1 MTIIYI
7 LAAVLIFGILI
18 AVHEW
23 GHFIAA
29 RLCGVTV
36 HEFAIGMGPA
46 LYQKEKKGT
55 KYAIRVL
62 PIGGYCALE
71 GEEDGEDSDD
81 PHSLNNQGFWKK
93 VIIFAAGALMNFL
106 VGFLIILCIYST
118 AEAFRTTEIT
128 GFFDG
133 CPYQGEEGLQV
144 GDAFYSIDGHRIYLF
159 SDISTYLARGNG
171 QTFDLVVIRDGEKVT
186 LDDFPMTTREYTQ
199 EDGTTFTGY
208 GFYLNGVE
216 EATLGAK
223 LRVSWYNSIDFV
235 RLIWMS
241 LGDLITGRAGMQDL
255 SGPVGI
261 VSTITQVGEQSASFL
276 EALEN
281 IAYFGALIAVNLAVM
296 NLLPIPAL
304 DGGKIF
310 FLVINALCMLVARRQ
325 IPPKYENY
333 IHAAGFALL
342 MLLMIAVTFQDV
354 FRLFQ

>member
-7 LAAVLIFGILI
+7 LAAILIFGILI

-46 LYQKEKKGT
+46 LYQREKKGT
-55 KYAIRVL
+55 KYAIRLL

-71 GEEDGEDSDD
+71 GEEEGEDSDD
-81 PHSLNNQGFWKK
+81 PHSLNNQGFWKN

-106 VGFLIILCIYST
+106 VGFLIILCLYAS

-186 LDDFPMTTREYTQ
+186 LNDFPMTTREYTQ
-199 EDGTTFTGY
+199 ADGTTFTGY

-261 VSTITQVGEQSASFL
+261 VSTITQVG
-276 EALEN
+276 
-281 IAYFGALIAVNLAVM
+281 
-296 NLLPIPAL
+296 
-304 DGGKIF
+304 
-310 FLVINALCMLVARRQ
+310 
-325 IPPKYENY
+325 
-333 IHAAGFALL
+333 
-342 MLLMIAVTFQDV
+342 
-354 FRLFQ
+354 

>member
-1 MTIIYI
+1 MSMILYI
-7 LAAVLIFGILI
+7 FAAIVIFGVLI

-23 GHFIAA
+23 GHLIAA

-55 KYAIRVL
+55 KYAIRLL

-71 GEEDGEDSDD
+71 GEEDDSDD
-81 PHSLNNQGFWKK
+81 PHSLNNQGLWKK
-93 VIIFAAGALMNFL
+93 VMIFAAGALMNFL
-106 VGFLIILCIYST
+106 VGFLIILCVYST
-118 AEAFRTTEIT
+118 AAGFRTTEIT

-133 CPYQGEEGLQV
+133 CPYQGEDGLQV

-171 QTFDLVVIRDGEKVT
+171 ESFDLVMLRDGEKVT
-186 LDDFPMTTREYTQ
+186 LEDFPMTVREYTQ
-199 EDGTTFTGY
+199 ADGTPFTGF

-216 EATLGAK
+216 EATIWAK
-223 LRVSWYNSIDFV
+223 LRVSWYNAIDFV

-241 LGDLITGRAGMQDL
+241 LGDLITGAAGMEDL

-261 VSTITQVGEQSASFL
+261 VSTITQVGEQSASVR

-310 FLVINALCMLVARRQ
+310 FLVINALCMLVVKRQ

-342 MLLMIAVTFQDV
+342 MLLMLAVTFQDV

>member
-7 LAAVLIFGILI
+7 LAAILIFGILI

-55 KYAIRVL
+55 KYAIRLL

-71 GEEDGEDSDD
+71 GEEDDSDD

-93 VIIFAAGALMNFL
+93 VLIFAAGAAMNFL

-118 AEAFRTTEIT
+118 AQAFRTTEIT

-144 GDAFYSIDGHRIYLF
+144 GDAFYRIDGHRIYLF

-171 QTFDLVVIRDGEKVT
+171 QTFDLVVVRDGEKVH
-186 LDDFPMTTREYTQ
+186 LEDFPMTVQEYTQ
-199 EDGTTFTGY
+199 EDGTPFTGY
-208 GFYLNGVE
+208 GFYLNGAE
-216 EATLGAK
+216 PATLWAK
-223 LRVSWYNSIDFV
+223 LRVSWYNAIDFV

-276 EALEN
+276 DALEN

-310 FLVINALCMLVARRQ
+310 FLIIDEIAMKLFRKKIPEKYEMAVNTVGFVALMGFMLV
-325 IPPKYENY
+325 
-333 IHAAGFALL
+333 
-342 MLLMIAVTFQDV
+342 VTFNDV
-354 FRLFQ
+354 FKLFG

>member
-1 MTIIYI
+1 MTILYI
-7 LAAVLIFGILI
+7 LAAILIFGILI

-46 LYQKEKKGT
+46 LYQREKKGT
-55 KYAIRVL
+55 KYAIRLL

-71 GEEDGEDSDD
+71 GEEDDSDD

-93 VIIFAAGALMNFL
+93 VLIFAAGAAMNFL

-118 AEAFRTTEIT
+118 AQAFRTTEIT

-144 GDAFYSIDGHRIYLF
+144 GDAFYRIDGHRIYLF

-171 QTFDLVVIRDGEKVT
+171 QTFDLVVIRDGEKVH
-186 LDDFPMTTREYTQ
+186 LEDFPMTVQEYTQ
-199 EDGTTFTGY
+199 EDGTPFTGY
-208 GFYLNGVE
+208 GFYLNGAE
-216 EATLGAK
+216 PATLWAK
-223 LRVSWYNSIDFV
+223 LRVSWYNAIDFV

-261 VSTITQVGEQSASFL
+261 VSTITQVGEQSASLL

-310 FLVINALCMLVARRQ
+310 FLAINALCMLVAKRQ

-333 IHAAGFALL
+333 IHAACFALL
-342 MLLMIAVTFQDV
+342 MLLMLAVTFQDV

>member
-1 MTIIYI
+1 MTIVYI
-7 LAAVLIFGILI
+7 LAAILIFGILI

-55 KYAIRVL
+55 KYAIRLL

-71 GEEDGEDSDD
+71 GEEDDSDD

-93 VIIFAAGALMNFL
+93 VLIFSAGAAMNFL

-118 AEAFRTTEIT
+118 AQAFRTTEIT

-144 GDAFYSIDGHRIYLF
+144 GDAFYRIDGHRIYLF

-171 QTFDLVVIRDGEKVT
+171 QTFDLVVIRDGEKVH
-186 LDDFPMTTREYTQ
+186 LEDFPMTVQEYTQ
-199 EDGTTFTGY
+199 EDGTPFTGY
-208 GFYLNGVE
+208 GFYLNGAE
-216 EATLGAK
+216 PATLWAK
-223 LRVSWYNSIDFV
+223 LRVSWYNAIDFV

-261 VSTITQVGEQSASFL
+261 VSTITQVGEQSASLL

-310 FLVINALCMLVARRQ
+310 FLAINALCMLVAKRQ

-342 MLLMIAVTFQDV
+342 MLLMLAVTFQDV
-354 FRLFQ
+354 FRLLQ

>member
-7 LAAVLIFGILI
+7 LAAILIFGILI

-55 KYAIRVL
+55 KYAIRLL

-71 GEEDGEDSDD
+71 GEEDDSDD

-93 VIIFAAGALMNFL
+93 VLIFAAGAAMNFL

-118 AEAFRTTEIT
+118 AQAFRTTEIT

-171 QTFDLVVIRDGEKVT
+171 QTFDLVVIRDGEKVH
-186 LDDFPMTTREYTQ
+186 LEDFPMTVQEYTQ
-199 EDGTTFTGY
+199 EDGTPFTGY
-208 GFYLNGVE
+208 GFYLNGAE
-216 EATLGAK
+216 PATLWAK
-223 LRVSWYNSIDFV
+223 LRVSWYNAIDFV

-310 FLVINALCMLVARRQ
+310 FLLIDEIAVKLFRKKIPEKYEIAVNTAGFVVLMGFMLV
-325 IPPKYENY
+325 
-333 IHAAGFALL
+333 
-342 MLLMIAVTFQDV
+342 VTFHDV
-354 FRLFQ
+354 FRLIG

>member
-1 MTIIYI
+1 MIYI
-7 LAAVLIFGILI
+7 LAAILLFGILI

-55 KYAIRVL
+55 KYAIRLL

-71 GEEDGEDSDD
+71 GEEEESDD
-81 PHSLNNQGFWKK
+81 PHSLNNQGFFKK
-93 VIIFAAGALMNFL
+93 VFIFAAGAAMNFL
-106 VGFLIILCIYST
+106 VGFLIILCLYST

-128 GFFDG
+128 GFYDG
-133 CPYQGEEGLQV
+133 CPYQGEDALQV
-144 GDAFYSIDGHRIYLF
+144 GDAIYSIDGHRIYLY
-159 SDISTYLARGNG
+159 SDIFTYLPRGNG
-171 QTFDLVVIRDGEKVT
+171 QTFDLVVIRDGEKVV
-186 LDDFPMTTREYTQ
+186 LEDFPMTPVDYVQ

-208 GFYLNGVE
+208 GFYLNGVV
-216 EATLGAK
+216 EATFWNK
-223 LRVSWYNSIDFV
+223 IQVSWYNAIDFV

-241 LGDLITGRAGMQDL
+241 LGDLVTGRAGMEDL

-261 VSTITQVGEQSASFL
+261 VSTISQVGEESASFL
-276 EALEN
+276 EAMEN

-310 FLVINALCMLVARRQ
+310 FLVINALCMLVLKRQ

-342 MLLMIAVTFQDV
+342 MLLMLAVTFQDV
-354 FRLFQ
+354 WRLFQ